1 MKLFFIDDTNI
12 AKEEYLGFFIY
23 GGLII
28 DDNVIRDAV
37 NNFMEIKKE
46 PTGSQRPK
54 SFVFLK

>member
-12 AKEEYLGFFIY
+12 AKEEYLKSWVIMKK
-23 GGLII
+23 L
-28 DDNVIRDAV
+28 DNVIRDAV